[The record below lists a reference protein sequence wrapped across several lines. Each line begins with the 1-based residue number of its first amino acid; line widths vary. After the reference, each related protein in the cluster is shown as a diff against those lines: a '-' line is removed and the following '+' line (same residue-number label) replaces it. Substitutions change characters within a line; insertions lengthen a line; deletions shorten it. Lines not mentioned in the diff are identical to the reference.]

1 MPLQPAAKLSE
12 AMVPGTDPR
21 PRPIDSAIQQLLYQ
35 DTFYEELHI
44 TS

>member
-1 MPLQPAAKLSE
+1 MPLQPATKLSE

-21 PRPIDSAIQQLLYQ
+21 PRPIDPAIQQLLYQ
-35 DTFYEELHI
+35 DTFSEEIII